1 MTNINLSNIKEKAL
15 LNIGKKKGESLLMS
29 VAAYIVAL
37 AIILG
42 VATMLLGDTDPSKIT
57 VTKQELDQI
66 RTAVVEYRTYRI
78 DGESP
83 ASLGELL
90 NDPVIA
96 ASDAIDGRAHHP
108 TLSPNARWSN
118 SGLKDMWGNDYVL
131 DGNTVYSTAGSTDET
146 DRVSLEIGGSSD
158 N

>member
-1 MTNINLSNIKEKAL
+1 MNINLSNIKEKAL

-42 VATMLLGDTDPSKIT
+42 VAVMLLGDTDPSKIT

-78 DGESP
+78 DGASP

-90 NDPVIA
+90 N
-96 ASDAIDGRAHHP
+96 
-108 TLSPNARWSN
+108 
-118 SGLKDMWGNDYVL
+118 DMWGNDYVL

-146 DRVSLEIGGSSD
+146 DRVSLEIGGLS
-158 N
+158 NN

>member
-1 MTNINLSNIKEKAL
+1 MMNINLSNIKEKAL

-42 VATMLLGDTDPSKIT
+42 VAVMLLGDTDPSKIT

-78 DGESP
+78 DGASP

-96 ASDAIDGRAHHP
+96 SSDSIDGRAHHP
-108 TLSPNARWSN
+108 TLTTNPRWSN

-146 DRVSLEIGGSSD
+146 DRVSLEIGGLSD